1 MIFSQIGY
9 LLLFIPLIAYVV
21 WYLFM
26 GKRLKPSMKVSTTLP
41 FAKDVKSFRNYL
53 VHVPFVLRVLT
64 LALLIFV
71 LARPQLTSE
80 WEERDVEGIDIMLA
94 TDVSTSML
102 AMDLEPNRLEAAKEV
117 AQDFIAGRKDDNIGL
132 TIFAGESFTQCPLTI
147 DHIALANMLSAI
159 DCDIAAKGI
168 IADGT
173 AIGMGIANSVS
184 RLKDS
189 KAVSKVIILLTDGI
203 NNRGEIT
210 PEAAADMAKEF
221 GIRIYT
227 IGVGTDKKE
236 APYPTPYGTMNVPV
250 EIDEKT
256 LENIAE
262 ATGGEYF
269 RATDKESLR
278 QIYSEIDK
286 LERTKLN
293 VQQYQEYE
301 ELYQIFALL
310 AVLSLMLELLLRYTI
325 LRRIP

>member
-1 MIFSQIGY
+1 MIFSNIAY
-9 LLLFIPLIAYVV
+9 LLLFIPLIAYVA
-21 WYLFM
+21 WYLLV
-26 GKRLKPSMKVSTTLP
+26 GKGLKPSMKVSTTLP
-41 FAKDVKSFRNYL
+41 FAGKVKSYKNYL
-53 VHVPFVLRVLT
+53 VHVPFASRIIALS
-64 LALLIFV
+64 LLIIV

-80 WEERDVEGIDIMLA
+80 WEEKDVEGIDIMLA

-102 AMDLEPNRLEAAKEV
+102 AMDLQPNRLEAAKEV
-117 AQDFIAGRKDDNIGL
+117 AQDFIAGRPNDNIGL

-147 DHIALANMLSAI
+147 DHIALANMLSAV

-210 PEAAADMAKEF
+210 PEASAEMAKEF
-221 GIRIYT
+221 GVRIYT

-236 APYPTPYGTMNVPV
+236 APYPTPYGSMNVPV

-256 LENIAE
+256 LGNIAE
-262 ATGGEYF
+262 ATGGRYF
-269 RATDKESLR
+269 RATDKQSLR
-278 QIYSEIDK
+278 DIYNEIDK

-301 ELYQIFALL
+301 ELYQLFALL
-310 AVLSLMLELLLRYTI
+310 AILFLMIELLLRYTV

>member
-1 MIFSQIGY
+1 MIFSNIAY
-9 LLLFIPLIAYVV
+9 LLLFIPLIAYVA
-21 WYLFM
+21 WYLLV
-26 GKRLKPSMKVSTTLP
+26 GKGLKPSMKVSTTLP
-41 FAKDVKSFRNYL
+41 FAGKVKSYKNYL
-53 VHVPFVLRVLT
+53 VHVPFASRVIALS
-64 LALLIFV
+64 LLIIV

-80 WEERDVEGIDIMLA
+80 WEEKDVEGIDIMLA

-102 AMDLEPNRLEAAKEV
+102 AMDLQPNRLEAAKEV
-117 AQDFIAGRKDDNIGL
+117 AQDFIAGRPNDNIGL

-147 DHIALANMLSAI
+147 DHIALANMLSAV

-210 PEAAADMAKEF
+210 PEASAEMAKEF
-221 GIRIYT
+221 GVRIYT

-236 APYPTPYGTMNVPV
+236 APYPTPYGSMNVPV

-256 LENIAE
+256 LGNIAE
-262 ATGGEYF
+262 ATGGRYF
-269 RATDKESLR
+269 RATDKQSLR
-278 QIYSEIDK
+278 DIYNEIDK

-301 ELYQIFALL
+301 ELYQLFALIAIL
-310 AVLSLMLELLLRYTI
+310 FLMIELLLRYTV

>member
-1 MIFSQIGY
+1 MIFSNIAY

-21 WYLFM
+21 WYLLV
-26 GKRLKPSMKVSTTLP
+26 GKGLKPSMKVSATLP
-41 FAKDVKSFRNYL
+41 FAGKVKSYKNYL
-53 VHVPFVLRVLT
+53 VHVPFASRVIALS
-64 LALLIFV
+64 LLIIV

-80 WEERDVEGIDIMLA
+80 WEEKDVEGIDIMLA

-102 AMDLEPNRLEAAKEV
+102 AMDLQPNRLEAAKEV
-117 AQDFIAGRKDDNIGL
+117 AQDFIAGRPNDNIGL

-147 DHIALANMLSAI
+147 DHIALANMLSAV

-210 PEAAADMAKEF
+210 PEASAEMAKEF
-221 GIRIYT
+221 GVRIYT

-236 APYPTPYGTMNVPV
+236 APYPTPYGSMNVPV

-256 LENIAE
+256 LGNIAE
-262 ATGGEYF
+262 ATGGRYF
-269 RATDKESLR
+269 RATDKQSLR
-278 QIYSEIDK
+278 DIYSEIDK

-301 ELYQIFALL
+301 ELYQLFALL
-310 AVLSLMLELLLRYTI
+310 AILFLMIELLLRYTV

>member
-1 MIFSQIGY
+1 MIFSNIAY
-9 LLLFIPLIAYVV
+9 LLLFIPLIAYVA
-21 WYLFM
+21 WYLLV
-26 GKRLKPSMKVSTTLP
+26 GKSLKPSMKVSTTLP
-41 FAKDVKSFRNYL
+41 FAGKVKSYKNYL
-53 VHVPFVLRVLT
+53 VHVPFASRVIALS
-64 LALLIFV
+64 LLIIV

-80 WEERDVEGIDIMLA
+80 WEEKDVEGIDIMLA

-102 AMDLEPNRLEAAKEV
+102 AMDLQPNRLEAAKEV
-117 AQDFIAGRKDDNIGL
+117 AQDFIAGRPNDNIGL

-147 DHIALANMLSAI
+147 DHIALANMLSAV

-210 PEAAADMAKEF
+210 PEASAEMAKEF
-221 GIRIYT
+221 GVRIYT

-236 APYPTPYGTMNVPV
+236 APYPTPYGSMNVPV

-256 LENIAE
+256 LGNIAE
-262 ATGGEYF
+262 ATGGRYF
-269 RATDKESLR
+269 RATDKQSLR
-278 QIYSEIDK
+278 DIYNEIDK

-293 VQQYQEYE
+293 VLQYQEYE
-301 ELYQIFALL
+301 ELYQLFALL
-310 AVLSLMLELLLRYTI
+310 AILFLMIELLLRYTV

>member
-1 MIFSQIGY
+1 MIFLQIGY

-53 VHVPFVLRVLT
+53 VHVPFALRVLT
-64 LALLIFV
+64 LAMLIIV

-168 IADGT
+168 IAT
-173 AIGMGIANSVS
+173 
-184 RLKDS
+184 
-189 KAVSKVIILLTDGI
+189 
-203 NNRGEIT
+203 
-210 PEAAADMAKEF
+210 
-221 GIRIYT
+221 
-227 IGVGTDKKE
+227 
-236 APYPTPYGTMNVPV
+236 
-250 EIDEKT
+250 
-256 LENIAE
+256 
-262 ATGGEYF
+262 
-269 RATDKESLR
+269 
-278 QIYSEIDK
+278 
-286 LERTKLN
+286 ER
-293 VQQYQEYE
+293 
-301 ELYQIFALL
+301 
-310 AVLSLMLELLLRYTI
+310 R
-325 LRRIP
+325 

>member
-1 MIFSQIGY
+1 MIFSNIAY
-9 LLLFIPLIAYVV
+9 LLLFIPLIAYVA
-21 WYLFM
+21 WYLLV
-26 GKRLKPSMKVSTTLP
+26 GKGLKPSMKVSTTQP
-41 FAKDVKSFRNYL
+41 FAGKVKSYKNYL
-53 VHVPFVLRVLT
+53 VHVPFASRVIALS
-64 LALLIFV
+64 LLIIV

-102 AMDLEPNRLEAAKEV
+102 AMDLQPNRLEAAKEV
-117 AQDFIAGRKDDNIGL
+117 AQDFIAGRPNDNIGL

-147 DHIALANMLSAI
+147 DHIALANMLSAV

-210 PEAAADMAKEF
+210 PEASAEMAKEF
-221 GIRIYT
+221 GVRIYT

-236 APYPTPYGTMNVPV
+236 APYPTPYGSMNVPV

-256 LENIAE
+256 LGNIAE
-262 ATGGEYF
+262 ATGGRYF
-269 RATDKESLR
+269 RATDKQSLR
-278 QIYSEIDK
+278 DIYNEIDK

-301 ELYQIFALL
+301 ELYQLFALL
-310 AVLSLMLELLLRYTI
+310 AILFLMIELLLRYTV

>member
-53 VHVPFVLRVLT
+53 VHIPFALRVLT
-64 LALLIFV
+64 LALLIIV

-301 ELYQIFALL
+301 ELYQIFALF

>member
-1 MIFSQIGY
+1 MIFSNIAY
-9 LLLFIPLIAYVV
+9 LLLFIPLIAYVA
-21 WYLFM
+21 WYLIV
-26 GKRLKPSMKVSTTLP
+26 GKGLKPSMKVSTTLP
-41 FAKDVKSFRNYL
+41 FAGKVKSYKNYL
-53 VHVPFVLRVLT
+53 VHVPFASRVIALS
-64 LALLIFV
+64 LLIIV

-80 WEERDVEGIDIMLA
+80 WEEKDVEGIDIMLA

-102 AMDLEPNRLEAAKEV
+102 AMDLQPNRLEAAKEV
-117 AQDFIAGRKDDNIGL
+117 AQDFIASRPNDNIGL

-147 DHIALANMLSAI
+147 DHIALANMLSAV

-210 PEAAADMAKEF
+210 PEASAEMAKEF

-236 APYPTPYGTMNVPV
+236 APYPTPYGSMNVPV

-256 LENIAE
+256 LGNIAE
-262 ATGGEYF
+262 ATGGRYF
-269 RATDKESLR
+269 RATDKQSLR
-278 QIYSEIDK
+278 DIYSEIDK

-301 ELYQIFALL
+301 ELYQLFALL
-310 AVLSLMLELLLRYTI
+310 AILFLMIELLLRYTV

>member
-53 VHVPFVLRVLT
+53 VHVPFALRVLT
-64 LALLIFV
+64 LAMLIIV

-117 AQDFIAGRKDDNIGL
+117 AQDFIAGRKNDNIGL

>member
-1 MIFSQIGY
+1 MIFSNIAY
-9 LLLFIPLIAYVV
+9 LLLFIPLIAYVA
-21 WYLFM
+21 WYLLV
-26 GKRLKPSMKVSTTLP
+26 GKGLKPSMKVSTTLP
-41 FAKDVKSFRNYL
+41 FAGKVKSYKNYL
-53 VHVPFVLRVLT
+53 VHVPFASRVIALS
-64 LALLIFV
+64 LLIIV

-80 WEERDVEGIDIMLA
+80 WEEKDVEGIDIMLA

-102 AMDLEPNRLEAAKEV
+102 AMDLQPNRLEAAKEV
-117 AQDFIAGRKDDNIGL
+117 AQDFIAGRPNDNIGL

-147 DHIALANMLSAI
+147 DHIALANMLSAV

-203 NNRGEIT
+203 NKRGEIT
-210 PEAAADMAKEF
+210 PEASAEMAKEF
-221 GIRIYT
+221 GVRIYT

-236 APYPTPYGTMNVPV
+236 APYPTPYGSMNVPV

-256 LENIAE
+256 LGNIAE
-262 ATGGEYF
+262 ATGGRYF
-269 RATDKESLR
+269 RATDKQSLR
-278 QIYSEIDK
+278 DIYNEIDK

-301 ELYQIFALL
+301 ELYQLFALL
-310 AVLSLMLELLLRYTI
+310 AILFLMIELLLRYTV

>member
-1 MIFSQIGY
+1 MIFSNIAY
-9 LLLFIPLIAYVV
+9 LLLFIPLIAYVA
-21 WYLFM
+21 WYLLV
-26 GKRLKPSMKVSTTLP
+26 GKGLKPSMKVSTTLP
-41 FAKDVKSFRNYL
+41 FAGKVKSYKNYL
-53 VHVPFVLRVLT
+53 VHVPFASRVIALS
-64 LALLIFV
+64 LLIIV

-102 AMDLEPNRLEAAKEV
+102 AMDLQPNRLEAAKEV
-117 AQDFIAGRKDDNIGL
+117 AQDFIAGRPNDNIGL

-147 DHIALANMLSAI
+147 DHIALANMLCAV

-210 PEAAADMAKEF
+210 PEASAEMAKEF
-221 GIRIYT
+221 GVRIYT

-236 APYPTPYGTMNVPV
+236 APYPTPYGSMNVPV

-256 LENIAE
+256 LGNIAE
-262 ATGGEYF
+262 ATGGRYF
-269 RATDKESLR
+269 RATDKQSLR
-278 QIYSEIDK
+278 DIYNEIDK

-301 ELYQIFALL
+301 ELYQLFALL
-310 AVLSLMLELLLRYTI
+310 AILFLMIELLLRYTV

>member
-1 MIFSQIGY
+1 MIFFNLAY
-9 LLLFIPLIAYVV
+9 LLLFIPLIAYVA
-21 WYLFM
+21 WYLLV
-26 GKRLKPSMKVSTTLP
+26 GKGLKPSMKVSTTLP
-41 FAKDVKSFRNYL
+41 FAGKVKSYKNYL
-53 VHVPFVLRVLT
+53 VHVPFASRVIALS
-64 LALLIFV
+64 LLIIV

-80 WEERDVEGIDIMLA
+80 WEEKDVEGIDIMLA

-102 AMDLEPNRLEAAKEV
+102 AMDLQPNRLEAAKEV
-117 AQDFIAGRKDDNIGL
+117 AQDFIAGRPNDNIGL

-147 DHIALANMLSAI
+147 DHIALANMLSAV

-210 PEAAADMAKEF
+210 PEASAEMAKEF
-221 GIRIYT
+221 GVRIYT

-236 APYPTPYGTMNVPV
+236 APYPTPYGSMNVPV

-256 LENIAE
+256 LGNIAE
-262 ATGGEYF
+262 ATGGRYF
-269 RATDKESLR
+269 RATDKQSLR
-278 QIYSEIDK
+278 DIYNEIDK

-301 ELYQIFALL
+301 ELYQLFALL
-310 AVLSLMLELLLRYTI
+310 AILFLMIELLLRYTV

>member
-1 MIFSQIGY
+1 MIFSNIAY
-9 LLLFIPLIAYVV
+9 LLLFIPLIAYVA
-21 WYLFM
+21 WYLIV
-26 GKRLKPSMKVSTTLP
+26 GKGLKPSMKVSTTLP
-41 FAKDVKSFRNYL
+41 FAGKVKSYKNYL
-53 VHVPFVLRVLT
+53 VHVPFASRVIALS
-64 LALLIFV
+64 LLIIV

-80 WEERDVEGIDIMLA
+80 WEKKDVEGIDIMLA

-102 AMDLEPNRLEAAKEV
+102 AMDLQPNRLEAAKEV
-117 AQDFIAGRKDDNIGL
+117 AQDFIASRPNDNIGL

-147 DHIALANMLSAI
+147 DHIALANMLSAV

-210 PEAAADMAKEF
+210 PEASAEMAKEF

-236 APYPTPYGTMNVPV
+236 APYPTPYGSMNVPV

-256 LENIAE
+256 LGNIAE
-262 ATGGEYF
+262 ATGGRYF
-269 RATDKESLR
+269 RATDKQSLR
-278 QIYSEIDK
+278 DIYSEIDK

-301 ELYQIFALL
+301 ELYQLFALL
-310 AVLSLMLELLLRYTI
+310 AILFLMIELLLRYTV

>member
-53 VHVPFVLRVLT
+53 VHVPFALRVLT
-64 LALLIFV
+64 LAMLIIV

-278 QIYSEIDK
+278 RIYSEIDK

-301 ELYQIFALL
+301 ELYQVFALL
-310 AVLSLMLELLLRYTI
+310 AVLSLVLELLLRYTI

>member
-1 MIFSQIGY
+1 MIFSQIAY

-21 WYLFM
+21 WYLLM
-26 GKRLKPSMKVSTTLP
+26 GKGLKPSMKVSTTFP
-41 FAKDVKSFRNYL
+41 FAKNVKSYRNYL
-53 VHVPFVLRVLT
+53 VHVPFVLRVIALS
-64 LALLIFV
+64 LLIIV
-71 LARPQLTSE
+71 LARPQSTSQ
-80 WEERDVEGIDIMLA
+80 WEEKDVEGIDIMLA

-102 AMDLEPNRLEAAKEV
+102 AMDLKPNRLEAAKEV

-147 DHIALANMLSAI
+147 DHIALANMLSAV

-173 AIGMGIANSVS
+173 AIGMGIANSVA

-189 KAVSKVIILLTDGI
+189 QAVSKVIILLTDGV
-203 NNRGEIT
+203 NNMGEIT
-210 PEAAADMAKEF
+210 PEFAAEMAKEF

-227 IGVGTDKKE
+227 IGVGTDEKE
-236 APYPTPYGTMNVPV
+236 APYPSPYGTMNVPV

-256 LENIAE
+256 LENIAGT
-262 ATGGEYF
+262 TGGEYF

-293 VQQYQEYE
+293 VQQFREYE
-301 ELYQIFALL
+301 ELYQIFALAAAL
-310 AVLSLMLELLLRYTI
+310 LLMIELLLRYTV

>member
-1 MIFSQIGY
+1 MIFSNIAY
-9 LLLFIPLIAYVV
+9 LLLFIPLIAYVA
-21 WYLFM
+21 WYLLV
-26 GKRLKPSMKVSTTLP
+26 GKGLKPSMKVSTTLP
-41 FAKDVKSFRNYL
+41 FVGKVKSYKNYL
-53 VHVPFVLRVLT
+53 VHVPFASRVIALS
-64 LALLIFV
+64 LLIIV

-102 AMDLEPNRLEAAKEV
+102 AMDLQPNRLEAAKEV
-117 AQDFIAGRKDDNIGL
+117 AQDFIAGRPNDNIGL

-147 DHIALANMLSAI
+147 DHIALANMLSAV

-210 PEAAADMAKEF
+210 PEASAEMAKEF
-221 GIRIYT
+221 GVRIYT

-236 APYPTPYGTMNVPV
+236 APYPTPYGSMNVPV

-256 LENIAE
+256 LGNIAE
-262 ATGGEYF
+262 ATGGRYF
-269 RATDKESLR
+269 RATDKQSLR
-278 QIYSEIDK
+278 DIYNEIDK

-301 ELYQIFALL
+301 ELYQLFALL
-310 AVLSLMLELLLRYTI
+310 AILFLMIELLLRYTV

>member
-1 MIFSQIGY
+1 MIFSNIAY
-9 LLLFIPLIAYVV
+9 LLLFIPLIAYVA
-21 WYLFM
+21 WYLIV
-26 GKRLKPSMKVSTTLP
+26 GKGLKPSMKVSTTLP
-41 FAKDVKSFRNYL
+41 FAGKVKSYKNYL
-53 VHVPFVLRVLT
+53 VHVPFASRVIALS
-64 LALLIFV
+64 LLIIV

-80 WEERDVEGIDIMLA
+80 WEKKDVEGIDIMLA

-102 AMDLEPNRLEAAKEV
+102 AMDLQPNRLEAAKEV
-117 AQDFIAGRKDDNIGL
+117 AQDFIASRPNDNIGL

-147 DHIALANMLSAI
+147 DHIALANMLSAV

-210 PEAAADMAKEF
+210 PEASAEMAKEF

-236 APYPTPYGTMNVPV
+236 APYPTSYGSMNVPV

-256 LENIAE
+256 LGNIAE
-262 ATGGEYF
+262 ATGGRYF
-269 RATDKESLR
+269 RATDKQSLR
-278 QIYSEIDK
+278 DIYSEIDK

-301 ELYQIFALL
+301 ELYQLFALL
-310 AVLSLMLELLLRYTI
+310 AILFLMIELLLRYTV

>member
-1 MIFSQIGY
+1 MIFSNIAY

-21 WYLFM
+21 WYLLV
-26 GKRLKPSMKVSTTLP
+26 GKGLKPSMKVSTTLP
-41 FAKDVKSFRNYL
+41 FAGKVKSYKNYL
-53 VHVPFVLRVLT
+53 VHVPFASRVIALS
-64 LALLIFV
+64 LLIIV

-80 WEERDVEGIDIMLA
+80 WEEKDVEGIDIMLA

-102 AMDLEPNRLEAAKEV
+102 AMDLQPNRLEAAKEV
-117 AQDFIAGRKDDNIGL
+117 AQDFIAGRPNDNIGL

-147 DHIALANMLSAI
+147 DHIALANMLSAV

-210 PEAAADMAKEF
+210 PEASAEMAKEF

-236 APYPTPYGTMNVPV
+236 APYPTPYGSMNVPV

-256 LENIAE
+256 LGNIAE
-262 ATGGEYF
+262 VTGGRYF

-278 QIYSEIDK
+278 NIYSEIDK

-301 ELYQIFALL
+301 ELYQLFALL
-310 AVLSLMLELLLRYTI
+310 AILFLMIELLLRYTV

>member
-1 MIFSQIGY
+1 MIFSNIAY
-9 LLLFIPLIAYVV
+9 LLLFIPLIAYVA
-21 WYLFM
+21 WYLLV
-26 GKRLKPSMKVSTTLP
+26 GKGLKPSMKVSTTLP
-41 FAKDVKSFRNYL
+41 FAGKVKSYKNYL
-53 VHVPFVLRVLT
+53 VHVPFASRVIALS
-64 LALLIFV
+64 LLIIV
-71 LARPQLTSE
+71 LARPQLTNE
-80 WEERDVEGIDIMLA
+80 WEEKDVEGIDIMLA

-102 AMDLEPNRLEAAKEV
+102 AMDLQPNRLEAAKEV
-117 AQDFIAGRKDDNIGL
+117 AQDFIAGRPNDNIGL

-147 DHIALANMLSAI
+147 DHIALANMLSAV

-210 PEAAADMAKEF
+210 PEASAEMAKEF

-236 APYPTPYGTMNVPV
+236 APYPTPYGSMNVPV

-256 LENIAE
+256 LGNIAE
-262 ATGGEYF
+262 ATGGRYF
-269 RATDKESLR
+269 RATDKQSLR
-278 QIYSEIDK
+278 DIYSEIDK

-301 ELYQIFALL
+301 ELYQLFALL
-310 AVLSLMLELLLRYTI
+310 AILFLMIELLLRYTV

>member
-1 MIFSQIGY
+1 MIFFNIAY
-9 LLLFIPLIAYVV
+9 LLLFIPLIAYVA
-21 WYLFM
+21 WYLLV
-26 GKRLKPSMKVSTTLP
+26 GKGLKPSMKVSTTLP
-41 FAKDVKSFRNYL
+41 FAGKVKSYKNYL
-53 VHVPFVLRVLT
+53 VHVPFASRVIALS
-64 LALLIFV
+64 LLIIV

-80 WEERDVEGIDIMLA
+80 WEEKDVEGIDIMLA

-102 AMDLEPNRLEAAKEV
+102 AMDLQPNRLEAAKEV
-117 AQDFIAGRKDDNIGL
+117 AQDFIAGRPNDNIGL

-147 DHIALANMLSAI
+147 DHIALANMLSAV

-210 PEAAADMAKEF
+210 PEASAEMAKEF
-221 GIRIYT
+221 GVRIYT

-236 APYPTPYGTMNVPV
+236 APYPTPYGSMNVPV

-256 LENIAE
+256 LGNIAE
-262 ATGGEYF
+262 ATGGRYF
-269 RATDKESLR
+269 RATDKQSLR
-278 QIYSEIDK
+278 DIYNEIDK

-301 ELYQIFALL
+301 ELYQLFALL
-310 AVLSLMLELLLRYTI
+310 AILFLMIELLLRYTV

>member
-1 MIFSQIGY
+1 MLFSNIAY
-9 LLLFIPLIAYVV
+9 LLLFIPLIAYVA
-21 WYLFM
+21 WYLLV
-26 GKRLKPSMKVSTTLP
+26 GKGLKPSMKVSTTLP
-41 FAKDVKSFRNYL
+41 FAGKVKSYKNYL
-53 VHVPFVLRVLT
+53 VHVPFASRVIALS
-64 LALLIFV
+64 LLIIV

-80 WEERDVEGIDIMLA
+80 WEEKDVEGIDIMLA

-102 AMDLEPNRLEAAKEV
+102 AMDLQPNRLEAAKEV
-117 AQDFIAGRKDDNIGL
+117 AQDFIAGRPNDNIGL

-147 DHIALANMLSAI
+147 DHIALANMLSAV

-210 PEAAADMAKEF
+210 PEASAEMAKEF
-221 GIRIYT
+221 GVRIYT

-236 APYPTPYGTMNVPV
+236 APYPTPYGSMNVPV

-256 LENIAE
+256 LGNIAE
-262 ATGGEYF
+262 ATGGRYF
-269 RATDKESLR
+269 RATDKQSLR
-278 QIYSEIDK
+278 DIYNEIDK

-301 ELYQIFALL
+301 ELYQLFALL
-310 AVLSLMLELLLRYTI
+310 AILFLMIELLLRYTV

>member
-1 MIFSQIGY
+1 MIFSNIAY
-9 LLLFIPLIAYVV
+9 LLLFIPLIAYVA
-21 WYLFM
+21 WYLLV
-26 GKRLKPSMKVSTTLP
+26 GKGLKPSMKVSTTLP
-41 FAKDVKSFRNYL
+41 FVGKVKSYKNYL
-53 VHVPFVLRVLT
+53 VHVPFASRVIALS
-64 LALLIFV
+64 LLIIV

-80 WEERDVEGIDIMLA
+80 WEEKDVEGIDIMLA

-102 AMDLEPNRLEAAKEV
+102 AMDLQPNRLEAAKEV
-117 AQDFIAGRKDDNIGL
+117 AQDFIAGRPNDNIGL

-147 DHIALANMLSAI
+147 DHIALANMLSAV

-210 PEAAADMAKEF
+210 PEASAEMAKEF
-221 GIRIYT
+221 GVRIYT

-236 APYPTPYGTMNVPV
+236 APYPTPYGSMNVPV

-256 LENIAE
+256 LGNIAE
-262 ATGGEYF
+262 ATGGRYF
-269 RATDKESLR
+269 RATDKQSLR
-278 QIYSEIDK
+278 DIYNEIDK

-301 ELYQIFALL
+301 ELYQLFALL
-310 AVLSLMLELLLRYTI
+310 AILFLMIELLLRYTV

>member
-53 VHVPFVLRVLT
+53 VHIPFALRVLT
-64 LALLIFV
+64 LALLIIV

-227 IGVGTDKKE
+227 IGVGTEKKE

-301 ELYQIFALL
+301 ELYQIFALF

>member
-1 MIFSQIGY
+1 MIFSNIAY
-9 LLLFIPLIAYVV
+9 LLLFIPLIAYVA
-21 WYLFM
+21 WYLIV
-26 GKRLKPSMKVSTTLP
+26 GKGLKPSMKVSTTLP
-41 FAKDVKSFRNYL
+41 FAGKVKSYKNYL
-53 VHVPFVLRVLT
+53 VHVPFASRVIALS
-64 LALLIFV
+64 LLIIV

-80 WEERDVEGIDIMLA
+80 WEEKDVEGIDIMLA

-102 AMDLEPNRLEAAKEV
+102 AMDLQPNRLEAAKEV
-117 AQDFIAGRKDDNIGL
+117 AQDFIAGRPNDNIGL

-147 DHIALANMLSAI
+147 DHIALANMLSAV

-210 PEAAADMAKEF
+210 PEASAEMAKEF

-236 APYPTPYGTMNVPV
+236 APYPTPYGSMNVPV

-256 LENIAE
+256 LGKIAE
-262 ATGGEYF
+262 ATGGRYF
-269 RATDKESLR
+269 RATDKQSLR
-278 QIYSEIDK
+278 DIYSEIDK

-301 ELYQIFALL
+301 ELYQLFALL
-310 AVLSLMLELLLRYTI
+310 AILFLMIELLLRYTV

>member
-1 MIFSQIGY
+1 MIFSNIAY
-9 LLLFIPLIAYVV
+9 LLLFIPLIAYVA
-21 WYLFM
+21 WYLLV
-26 GKRLKPSMKVSTTLP
+26 GKGLKPSMKVSTTLP
-41 FAKDVKSFRNYL
+41 FAGKVKSYKNYL
-53 VHVPFVLRVLT
+53 VHVPFASRVLA
-64 LALLIFV
+64 LSLLIIV

-102 AMDLEPNRLEAAKEV
+102 AMDLQPNRLEAAKEV
-117 AQDFIAGRKDDNIGL
+117 AQDFIAGRPNDNIGL

-147 DHIALANMLSAI
+147 DHIALANMLSAV

-210 PEAAADMAKEF
+210 PEASAEMAKEF
-221 GIRIYT
+221 GVRIYT

-236 APYPTPYGTMNVPV
+236 APYPTPYGSMNVPV

-256 LENIAE
+256 LGNIAE
-262 ATGGEYF
+262 ATGGRYF
-269 RATDKESLR
+269 RATDKQSLR
-278 QIYSEIDK
+278 DIYNEIDK

-301 ELYQIFALL
+301 ELYQLFALL
-310 AVLSLMLELLLRYTI
+310 AILFLMIELLLRYTV

>member
-1 MIFSQIGY
+1 MIFSNIAY
-9 LLLFIPLIAYVV
+9 LLLFILLIAYVA
-21 WYLFM
+21 WYLLV
-26 GKRLKPSMKVSTTLP
+26 GKGLKPSMKVSATLP
-41 FAKDVKSFRNYL
+41 FAGKVKSYKNYL
-53 VHVPFVLRVLT
+53 VHVPFASRVIALS
-64 LALLIFV
+64 LLIIV

-80 WEERDVEGIDIMLA
+80 WEEKDVEGIDIMLA

-102 AMDLEPNRLEAAKEV
+102 AMDLQPNRLEAAKEV
-117 AQDFIAGRKDDNIGL
+117 AQDFIAGRPNDNIGL

-147 DHIALANMLSAI
+147 DHIALANMLSAV

-210 PEAAADMAKEF
+210 PEASAEMAKEF

-236 APYPTPYGTMNVPV
+236 APYPTPYGSMNVPV

-256 LENIAE
+256 LGNIAE
-262 ATGGEYF
+262 ATGGRYF
-269 RATDKESLR
+269 RATDKQSLR
-278 QIYSEIDK
+278 DIYSEIDK

-301 ELYQIFALL
+301 ELYQLFALL
-310 AVLSLMLELLLRYTI
+310 AILFLMIELLLRYTV

>member
-1 MIFSQIGY
+1 MIFSNIAY

-21 WYLFM
+21 WYLLV
-26 GKRLKPSMKVSTTLP
+26 GKGLKPSMKVSTTLP
-41 FAKDVKSFRNYL
+41 FAGKVKSYKNYL
-53 VHVPFVLRVLT
+53 VHVPFASRVIALS
-64 LALLIFV
+64 LLIIV

-80 WEERDVEGIDIMLA
+80 WEEKDVEGIDIMLA

-102 AMDLEPNRLEAAKEV
+102 AMDLQPNRLEAAKEV
-117 AQDFIAGRKDDNIGL
+117 AQDFIAGRPNDNIGL

-147 DHIALANMLSAI
+147 DHIALANMLSAV

-210 PEAAADMAKEF
+210 PEASAEMAKEF
-221 GIRIYT
+221 GVRIYT

-236 APYPTPYGTMNVPV
+236 APYPTPYGSMNVPV

-256 LENIAE
+256 LGNIAD
-262 ATGGEYF
+262 ATGGRYF
-269 RATDKESLR
+269 RATDKQSLR
-278 QIYSEIDK
+278 DIYNEIDK

-301 ELYQIFALL
+301 ELYQLFALL
-310 AVLSLMLELLLRYTI
+310 AILFLMIELLLRYTV